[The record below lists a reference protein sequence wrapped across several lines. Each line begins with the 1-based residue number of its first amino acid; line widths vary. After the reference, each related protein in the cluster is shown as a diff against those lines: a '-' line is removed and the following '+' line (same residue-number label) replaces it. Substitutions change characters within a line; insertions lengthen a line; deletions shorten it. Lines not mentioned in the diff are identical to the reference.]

1 MAETAPACPALPKK
15 LGSLSDVLKERMPDS
30 PEAMNSARSASRRFS
45 LRGMTNKLMSKVI
58 GGSSDDAASWDA
70 SKLPASFFDLECA
83 DSKGNPFPLQEIRG
97 NVVLCVNV
105 ASFWGKTA
113 TWYKELQEL
122 HSELHPRGLK
132 ILAFPCNQFLSQE
145 PQGAEKIEACVRA
158 KYSLGFHLLEKVEV
172 NGAQTHPVWQWLR
185 MCATPDASAIKWNFN
200 MFLVGRDGV
209 SCTRYANS
217 RVPSSIAGDIEAL
230 LKAEADGP
238 SPIIASDAADK
249 DDEAPLE

>member
-105 ASFWGKTA
+105 ASF
-113 TWYKELQEL
+113 
-122 HSELHPRGLK
+122 
-132 ILAFPCNQFLSQE
+132 
-145 PQGAEKIEACVRA
+145 
-158 KYSLGFHLLEKVEV
+158 
-172 NGAQTHPVWQWLR
+172 
-185 MCATPDASAIKWNFN
+185 
-200 MFLVGRDGV
+200 
-209 SCTRYANS
+209 
-217 RVPSSIAGDIEAL
+217 
-230 LKAEADGP
+230 
-238 SPIIASDAADK
+238 
-249 DDEAPLE
+249 

>member
-1 MAETAPACPALPKK
+1 MRVAGDWLDQLFLERDFCNVCGRLQRVVLEHLANRRAGLGLLLAGPMIYFGLQRLLSTVTTGNTKQPGTHTATRNPATKKKTRMAAPACPALPKK

-105 ASFWGKTA
+105 ASF
-113 TWYKELQEL
+113 
-122 HSELHPRGLK
+122 
-132 ILAFPCNQFLSQE
+132 
-145 PQGAEKIEACVRA
+145 
-158 KYSLGFHLLEKVEV
+158 
-172 NGAQTHPVWQWLR
+172 
-185 MCATPDASAIKWNFN
+185 
-200 MFLVGRDGV
+200 
-209 SCTRYANS
+209 
-217 RVPSSIAGDIEAL
+217 
-230 LKAEADGP
+230 
-238 SPIIASDAADK
+238 
-249 DDEAPLE
+249 